1 MSKPVLT
8 DEVGIEFA
16 KALGLSIEGL
26 TGLEIKL
33 KAGCFITLVADYE
46 AGEEAFSKFCKLV
59 SKYEA
64 KEDSDAV
71 ENDAVQP

>member
-8 DEVGIEFA
+8 DTVGIEFA
-16 KALGLSIEGL
+16 KVLGLATEGL
-26 TGLEIKL
+26 TGFEIKL

-64 KEDSDAV
+64 KEDSD
-71 ENDAVQP
+71 DTQDH